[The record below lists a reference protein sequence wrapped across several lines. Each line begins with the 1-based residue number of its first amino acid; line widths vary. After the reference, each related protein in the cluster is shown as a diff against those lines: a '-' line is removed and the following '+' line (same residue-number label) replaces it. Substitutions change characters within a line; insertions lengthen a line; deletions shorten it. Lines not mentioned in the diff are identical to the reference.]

1 MCKAKKALSV
11 IIYIHLA
18 LAACLAASRQVHSSD
33 PEQIFSH
40 AVELHQAGDIQGAIR
55 EYEAFLAIRP
65 QRVDARS
72 NLGAAYARLGRYEQA
87 IVEYQRALAI
97 EPGNATIRFNLS
109 LAFYKGAH
117 FREAAAE
124 LAQVIP
130 AQPQNKNAVLL
141 MADCNLRMGEYKK
154 VVESLMPLET
164 TESGDR
170 TVSFLLGT
178 ALLNDGQV
186 DKGQV
191 YLDRILRDGDS
202 AEARALMGSV
212 RMEAHDYPGAIEE
225 FRHAL
230 QVNPGLPRLY
240 SLYGR
245 ALLAIGDRD
254 GAIAAFK
261 SQLETDPNDFDS
273 NLYIGMILKQDEK
286 YEDALS
292 YIQRG
297 LVVRPGDLGARYYLG
312 SLYVSLGKTTEGE
325 SMLEQVVKEAPDFVA
340 AHVSLATAYYRMKR
354 KQDGDRERAIIQKL
368 NAEKQAAAPGAA
380 EGLGPAYRGEQAPLP
395 RKQPK
400 P

>member
-1 MCKAKKALSV
+1 MCKAKRALSALICLV
-11 IIYIHLA
+11 LVLA
-18 LAACLAASRQVHSSD
+18 LCTAAFSQVHSAY
-33 PEQIFSH
+33 PEQIFSR

-72 NLGAAYARLGRYEQA
+72 NLGAAYSKLGRYEQA
-87 IVEYQRALAI
+87 TVEYQRALAI

-117 FREAAAE
+117 FPEAAAE
-124 LAQVIP
+124 LARVIP

-141 MADCNLRMGEYKK
+141 LADCNLRMGEYKK
-154 VVESLMPLET
+154 VVESLMPLEAMD
-164 TESGDR
+164 SGDR

-178 ALLNDGQV
+178 ALLNDGQP

-202 AEARALMGSV
+202 AEAHALMGNV
-212 RMEAHDYPGAIEE
+212 KMEAHDYPGAIEE
-225 FRHAL
+225 FKRAL
-230 QVNPGLPRLY
+230 EVNPSLPRLY

-245 ALLAIGDRD
+245 ALLSVGDRD
-254 GAIAAFK
+254 GATAKFK
-261 SQLETDPNDFDS
+261 NQLETDPNDFDS
-273 NLYIGMILKQDEK
+273 NLYLGMTLKQDEK
-286 YEDALS
+286 YDEALS
-292 YIQRG
+292 YVQRA
-297 LVVRPGDLGARYYLG
+297 LQVRPGDLGARYYLG
-312 SLYVSLGKTTEGE
+312 SLYLSLGKTADGE
-325 SMLEQVVKEAPDFVA
+325 LMLEQVVKEAPDFVA

-368 NAEKQAAAPGAA
+368 NAEKQAAAPGSA
-380 EGLGPAYRGEQAPLP
+380 EGLGPAYRGEQNPLP
-395 RKQPK
+395 QKQPK